1 MRAVVCTDF
10 DESRV
15 EEVERP
21 TPAPDEVLL
30 GVRRVQFSVT
40 ECNLYRGNRIAH
52 YDQVAPRLADGPAR
66 LFGHEFCAD
75 VVEAGG
81 DVDDLAVGDRVYASG
96 KIPCGSCAY
105 CAAGFVLECEDKT
118 YLGYDRPGAAAE
130 YFTSPTAP
138 LTRLPDGV
146 SDLEG
151 AAMQPLASAV
161 LCVHDA
167 DVTTGD
173 TVAVIGAGV
182 MGHQVAQLALQQG
195 AAEVHVVDVDP
206 EKLDIA
212 ADNGLGSIDATGT
225 DPVAEVRDRTG
236 GVGADVVVE
245 AVGGEQDA
253 MCEGDDPLAQA
264 VRMAR
269 TGATL
274 LQVGHVIGDVAVRPR
289 TLRSKDLDWV
299 FPRKGAAHLS
309 PVGHTGA
316 YAARLVADGRVSIA
330 EYVTHELDGLEN
342 FERAIDVTLNK
353 PDYDALGPAQLVLD
367 R

>member
-1 MRAVVCTDF
+1 MRAVVCQDF
-10 DESRV
+10 DESSV
-15 EEVERP
+15 EEVDRP
-21 TPAPDEVLL
+21 TPGPGEVLL
-30 GVRRVQFSVT
+30 GVRRVQLSVT

-66 LFGHEFCAD
+66 LFGHEFCAE
-75 VVEAGG
+75 VAEVGA
-81 DVDDLAVGDRVYASG
+81 DVDAVAVGDRVYASG
-96 KIPCGSCAY
+96 KIPCESCAY
-105 CAAGFVLECEDKT
+105 CEAGFKLECRDKD
-118 YLGYDRPGAAAE
+118 YLGYDRPGALAE

-138 LTRLPDGV
+138 LTKLPDGV

-195 AAEVHVVDVDP
+195 AAEAHVVDIDP
-206 EKLDIA
+206 TKLSIA
-212 ADNGLGSIDATGT
+212 ADNGLNPIDATEV
-225 DPVAEVRDRTG
+225 DPVEAVLDRTDG
-236 GVGADVVVE
+236 IGADVVVE
-245 AVGGEQDA
+245 AVGGRQAE
-253 MCEGDDPLAQA
+253 MGEGDDPLAQA

-274 LQVGHVIGDVAVRPR
+274 LQVGHVIGEVSVRPKL
-289 TLRSKDLDWV
+289 LRSKDLDWV
-299 FPRKGAAHLS
+299 FPRKGAASLS
-309 PVGHTGA
+309 PGGHTGA

-330 EYVTHELDGLEN
+330 EYVTHELDGLES
-342 FERAIDVTLNK
+342 FERAVDITLNK
-353 PDYDALGPAQLVLD
+353 ADHDALGPAQIVID
-367 R
+367 G